1 MKKHSLKRDFPSTD
15 VYVNFKIKVR
25 FFALFLKGEIMKGLK
40 RLHPITMFLWFL
52 FMIVFSVII
61 LNPVCLVISSICAF
75 LYAVFLKKG
84 DALKYLLYFG
94 LPVLLTTT
102 ILNPLFN
109 HIGTPLFYVFGI
121 SITKEAILYGVAA
134 GVMLLSVLFW
144 FFSFQI
150 VFPAENIQYL
160 MQKVAPGI
168 ALTISMV
175 FQFIPRV
182 KQHLLNTKDAFSGI
196 GIINGNDGFLKSGAK
211 VISASILP
219 IIENSMETSDYM
231 SCMGFGTRKRTSY
244 LYYKF
249 HLRDFLFVGITSVV
263 SAIIIYGIISGK
275 FDFSYYPSISKLKD
289 VPLFYI
295 SYLILAILP
304 ILYDGKEEIKWILL
318 KSKI

>member
-1 MKKHSLKRDFPSTD
+1 
-15 VYVNFKIKVR
+15 
-25 FFALFLKGEIMKGLK
+25 MKGLK
-40 RLHPITMFLWFL
+40 RLHPITVFIWFL
-52 FMIVFSVII
+52 FMIIFSVIL
-61 LNPVCLVISSICAF
+61 LNPICLAISSLCAL
-75 LYAVFLKKG
+75 LYAVFLKRSA
-84 DALKYLLYFG
+84 ALKYLLYFG

-121 SITKEAILYGVAA
+121 LITKEAILYGVAA
-134 GVMLLSVLFW
+134 GVMLLSVLFL

-150 VFPAENIQYL
+150 AFPTENIQYL

-182 KQHLLNTKDAFSGI
+182 KQHLKNTKDAFWGI
-196 GIINGNDGFLKSGAK
+196 GEIHENESFLRSGAK
-211 VISASILP
+211 VISASVLP
-219 IIENSMETSDYM
+219 IIESSMETADYM
-231 SCMGFGTRKRTSY
+231 SCMGFGTKKRTSY

-249 HLRDFLFVGITSVV
+249 HLRDFLFMGITILA
-263 SAIIIYGIISGK
+263 SAVTIYGIMSGK
-275 FDFSYYPSISKLKD
+275 FEFSYYPHLSEIKN

-295 SYLILAILP
+295 SYFVLAMLP
-304 ILYDGKEEIKWILL
+304 ILYDGKEEIKWTLL

>member
-1 MKKHSLKRDFPSTD
+1 
-15 VYVNFKIKVR
+15 
-25 FFALFLKGEIMKGLK
+25 MKGLT
-40 RLHPITMFLWFL
+40 RLHPVTVFLWFL
-52 FMIVFSVII
+52 FMIIFSVIL

-84 DALKYLLYFG
+84 EAVKYLLFFG
-94 LPVLLTTT
+94 LPIAITST

-121 SITKEAILYGVAA
+121 SITLEALLYGLAA

-160 MQKVAPGI
+160 MQKVSPGI

-182 KQHLLNTKDAFSGI
+182 KNHLKSTKDAFSGI
-196 GIINGNDGFLKSGAK
+196 GLISENDGILKSGAK
-211 VISASILP
+211 VISASVLP

-244 LYYKF
+244 LAYKF
-249 HLRDFLFVGITSVV
+249 HLRDLTFIGITLIV
-263 SAIIIYGIISGK
+263 SAIIIYGIVSGK
-275 FDFSYYPSISKLKD
+275 FDFSYYPSISKIKD

-295 SYLILAILP
+295 SYLILALLP
-304 ILYDGKEEIKWILL
+304 ILHDGKEEIRWILS

>member
-1 MKKHSLKRDFPSTD
+1 MR
-15 VYVNFKIKVR
+15 
-25 FFALFLKGEIMKGLK
+25 GLT
-40 RLHPITMFLWFL
+40 RLHPVTVFLWFL
-52 FMIVFSVII
+52 FMIVFSVIL

-84 DALKYLLYFG
+84 EAVKYLVYFG
-94 LPVLLTTT
+94 LPVAITST

-109 HIGTPLFYVFGI
+109 HIGKVLFYVFGVPV
-121 SITKEAILYGVAA
+121 TLEALLYGLAA

-160 MQKVAPGI
+160 MQKISPGI

-182 KQHLLNTKDAFSGI
+182 KEHLKNTKDAFLGI
-196 GIINGNDGFLKSGAK
+196 GIIDENDGFLKTGAK
-211 VISASILP
+211 VISASVLP
-219 IIENSMETSDYM
+219 IIENSMETADYM

-244 LYYKF
+244 LAYKF
-249 HLRDFLFVGITSVV
+249 HFADFVFIGITLIASTTIV
-263 SAIIIYGIISGK
+263 YGIVSGK
-275 FDFSYYPSISKLKD
+275 FDFSYYPYFTKIKD

-304 ILYDGKEEIKWILL
+304 ILYDGKEEIKWTLL

>member
-1 MKKHSLKRDFPSTD
+1 
-15 VYVNFKIKVR
+15 
-25 FFALFLKGEIMKGLK
+25 MKGLK
-40 RLHPITMFLWFL
+40 RLHPVTVFLWFL
-52 FMIVFSVII
+52 FMIIFSVIL
-61 LNPVCLVISSICAF
+61 LNPVCLAISSICAF
-75 LYAVFLKKG
+75 SYSIFLKKDG
-84 DALKYLLYFG
+84 AVKYLLYFG

-102 ILNPLFN
+102 ILNPVFN

-150 VFPAENIQYL
+150 VFPTENIQYL
-160 MQKVAPGI
+160 MQKVSPGI

-182 KQHLLNTKDAFSGI
+182 KNHLKNTKDAFLGI
-196 GIINGNDGFLKSGAK
+196 GVLNENDGPLKSGAK

-219 IIENSMETSDYM
+219 IIENSMETADYM

-244 LYYKF
+244 LAYKF
-249 HLRDFLFVGITSVV
+249 HFTDFVFIGITLIV
-263 SAIIIYGIISGK
+263 SAIVVYGMVSGK
-275 FDFSYYPSISKLKD
+275 FDFSYYPALSEIKN

-295 SYLILAILP
+295 SYLILALLP
-304 ILYDGKEEIKWILL
+304 ILHDGREEIKWILL